1 MNYYLSLF
9 RFLPDKRR
17 KMAKMLTIM
26 KLTTIFLLVAC
37 LRVSAVGYAQN
48 VTISVK
54 DATLQEV
61 FLEIYHQTGYQV
73 FYQDAYLDKA
83 GKVNIEVKD
92 TPIETVLHQCLD
104 GLGLTYS
111 ITNSTIVLKPA
122 GTNQSPQI
130 NKSNIPPVTGKVKD
144 AEGNP
149 IPGAVVMV
157 KGTQRGTATDAD
169 GKYTLP
175 LQPQDKFLIF
185 SFVGMKGAEVEI
197 KGRTVIDQVME
208 KAVAKIDEV
217 VVTGIFTKKAASY
230 TGSAVTVQAK
240 ELQQFGNRNVVT
252 SLRNIEPSFNI
263 VENNLFGSDPNRLP
277 EIQIRGNSSVP
288 NVTQLQDQT
297 RVGLNT
303 PLIILDGFESTLQ
316 KLIDINENEV
326 ESITVLKDASATAI
340 YGSRGANG
348 VVVVQTKA
356 PTAGKL
362 RITYRGDVNV
372 EAPDLTAYSLLN
384 ARDKLD
390 LEQKVGLY
398 NYARAETDVPLK
410 RYYNWVLNEVN
421 SGVNTDWMAIPL
433 RMGVGQR
440 HNFRLEGGD
449 QTFRYSAS
457 VQNNNI
463 QGVMKG
469 SFRNTFNGTIN
480 LTYMLKGIKFT
491 NQLNIGIG
499 NNQNSPY
506 GASSVYNLLGGFSD
520 YVKLNPYW
528 RPYDANGNVNKYLG
542 DPGNYDYTSRWNSLP
557 TNPLYN
563 ATLNGFD
570 KTKTSSIVN
579 NFAIEWTVVK
589 DLVLRSRIGFTL
601 NMDQNDI
608 FRSADNT
615 AFANYTIDNVFRKGD
630 YYYDVVNGF
639 NYDGSLSLTYSKVLA
654 EKHSIF
660 FGFDYN
666 MRQNKS
672 SEYNFRAE
680 GFSNSNFDF
689 PSMALQYAQG
699 ERPGGKE
706 SLVRAVGFT
715 GNINY
720 TYDNRYYI
728 DASFREDGSSQF
740 GAKKRFAPF
749 WSTGIGWNLHSEK
762 FMKDQTIVNRLKIR
776 GSLGITGTQNF
787 DAYQALSTYQ
797 YYTGDRYYNWMGA
810 YMMGLGNDNLRW
822 QQKMNYD
829 IGLEAQLL
837 KNRIAFTFDYYIGTT
852 KDLVSSINLPPS
864 NGFSSYVENIGTMK
878 NTGFESKL
886 TLFPYR
892 DLQKGIAWSVTGVVF
907 RNSNKIIDISQAL
920 IDAQAVINKTGGSN
934 PNIQYQ
940 VGYSTNTIWVV
951 PSLGIDPSTGKELYL
966 DLAGNPTY
974 TWSSLNLRACG
985 NTEPKYQGNF
995 STMFRYKTFSANLT
1009 FGYRYGG
1016 QQYNRTLID
1025 KVENANY
1032 QYNVDSRVYDN
1043 RWQNPGD
1050 MAGFKGLMV
1059 TTVTQMTSRFVQDEK
1074 TLNCQ
1079 NINVQYDLRSAY
1091 LKKNLGLELLTFSS
1105 SMADLFYISTVKRE
1119 RGTSYPFSHNI
1130 SFSLSATF

>member
-1 MNYYLSLF
+1 MSDTPVSSPAPADAVASSASTEPGSIPALDPGI
-9 RFLPDKRR
+9 LPE
-17 KMAKMLTIM
+17 
-26 KLTTIFLLVAC
+26 TTIPAMDPSLRDSFSVRLSSQAGDGSIDVKVADDWMSATATFMPPRDDGRPLSRDTVVEMLHRFGVTSCLLMDVID
-37 LRVSAVGYAQN
+37 N
-48 VTISVK
+48 SVM
-54 DATLQEV
+54 ECN
-61 FLEIYHQTGYQV
+61 
-73 FYQDAYLDKA
+73 LDRHF
-83 GKVNIEVKD
+83 IRD
-92 TPIETVLHQCLD
+92 R
-104 GLGLTYS
+104 
-111 ITNSTIVLKPA
+111 IV
-122 GTNQSPQI
+122 
-130 NKSNIPPVTGKVKD
+130 
-144 AEGNP
+144 AEGVIPEEIVPEHVDLEERFVPRERMASSETIKVDFRKLASQP
-149 IPGAVVMV
+149 IV
-157 KGTQRGTATDAD
+157 K
-169 GKYTLP
+169 
-175 LQPQDKFLIF
+175 
-185 SFVGMKGAEVEI
+185 KGEVL
-197 KGRTVIDQVME
+197 GHLVP
-208 KAVAKIDEV
+208 
-217 VVTGIFTKKAASY
+217 ASA
-230 TGSAVTVQAK
+230 G
-240 ELQQFGNRNVVT
+240 
-252 SLRNIEPSFNI
+252 
-263 VENNLFGSDPNRLP
+263 
-277 EIQIRGNSSVP
+277 
-288 NVTQLQDQT
+288 

-666 MRQNKS
+666 MRQTKS
-672 SEYNFRAE
+672 SEYSFRAE

-715 GNINY
+715 GNVNY

-951 PSLGIDPSTGKELYL
+951 
-966 DLAGNPTY
+966 
-974 TWSSLNLRACG
+974 
-985 NTEPKYQGNF
+985 
-995 STMFRYKTFSANLT
+995 
-1009 FGYRYGG
+1009 
-1016 QQYNRTLID
+1016 
-1025 KVENANY
+1025 
-1032 QYNVDSRVYDN
+1032 
-1043 RWQNPGD
+1043 
-1050 MAGFKGLMV
+1050 
-1059 TTVTQMTSRFVQDEK
+1059 
-1074 TLNCQ
+1074 
-1079 NINVQYDLRSAY
+1079 
-1091 LKKNLGLELLTFSS
+1091 
-1105 SMADLFYISTVKRE
+1105 
-1119 RGTSYPFSHNI
+1119 
-1130 SFSLSATF
+1130 